1 MPPVSQQPVKGSG
14 SYPQGR
20 NRVLP
25 ADPQPGHPLPVPVS
39 VVAANSSESRP
50 QLTLERGRR
59 GRERNDDDGT
69 SG

>member
-14 SYPQGR
+14 SYPQER
-20 NRVLP
+20 NWVWP
-25 ADPQPGHPLPVPVS
+25 ADPQLGHPFPDAAP

-69 SG
+69 GG